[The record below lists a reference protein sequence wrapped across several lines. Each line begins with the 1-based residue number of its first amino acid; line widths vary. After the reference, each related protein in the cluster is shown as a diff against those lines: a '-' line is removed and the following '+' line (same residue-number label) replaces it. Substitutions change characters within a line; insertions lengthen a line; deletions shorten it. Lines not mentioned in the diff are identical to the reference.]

1 MFNYFT
7 TLLFIIKIFHSKQN
21 NDTKSYLSINDKF
34 SYMQYNEDLNE
45 FNIYLGN
52 ELIYINFKNSKNIKF
67 NNDSI
72 SFPYSEGGEN
82 FNLTYNINNTRI
94 YYIHDYNFI
103 FTNKTF
109 ETKINFNYN
118 EKKISIIWSNV
129 ILEGINIDYNI
140 FFSNNE
146 YTFVEIPIFSQL
158 LVLFGVFII
167 LYGSHHYDLA
177 MIIHVFF
184 FTYFFIGDIISF
196 FTPFDYYIYFLIFAC
211 FLFGITVFF
220 LLRNISGSIRK
231 LRAVQLIYGASF
243 GFSVFKT
250 SVYYY
255 IFFNFSVGF
264 VNKNIRIFLYFL
276 FLIIFISIGIVLNWF
291 DIFKKYRYLPCSAI
305 SGSLYIT
312 KGLEY
317 VIGGYFSS
325 ILFIR
330 EDLKFINLKDDILYY
345 SLTFFLIQI
354 SIIIFSIIFQIKYIK
369 FKEIE
374 DPEVVINVD
383 EAILPTRVSDLSACK
398 DEEESNKKDYSD
410 KISGEN
416 DHDDINDQED

>member
-1 MFNYFT
+1 M
-7 TLLFIIKIFHSKQN
+7 
-21 NDTKSYLSINDKF
+21 
-34 SYMQYNEDLNE
+34 
-45 FNIYLGN
+45 
-52 ELIYINFKNSKNIKF
+52 
-67 NNDSI
+67 
-72 SFPYSEGGEN
+72 
-82 FNLTYNINNTRI
+82 
-94 YYIHDYNFI
+94 
-103 FTNKTF
+103 
-109 ETKINFNYN
+109 
-118 EKKISIIWSNV
+118 
-129 ILEGINIDYNI
+129 
-140 FFSNNE
+140 
-146 YTFVEIPIFSQL
+146 
-158 LVLFGVFII
+158 
-167 LYGSHHYDLA
+167 
-177 MIIHVFF
+177 
-184 FTYFFIGDIISF
+184 
-196 FTPFDYYIYFLIFAC
+196 
-211 FLFGITVFF
+211 
-220 LLRNISGSIRK
+220 LRNISGSIRK

-276 FLIIFISIGIVLNWF
+276 FLIIFIAVGIVLNWF

-330 EDLKFINLKDDILYY
+330 EDLKFINLKDDILCY

-354 SIIIFSIIFQIKYIK
+354 SIIVFSIIFQIKYIK

-374 DPEVVINVD
+374 DPEVIINVD